1 MYSVILATMLTAGS
15 TAPAGGH
22 GCHGCHGGGHGCHG
36 CHGGCY
42 GGCGGGCYGGGCY
55 GRGCYGGGCYG
66 GGCYGGGCY
75 GGGYG
80 SGWGTGYGGYGHYAY
95 YGCSGGYN
103 VFGCGG
109 GYGGASAPA
118 GFALERG
125 YGTGPMVAPAAAP
138 VAPPPAPAPAAR
150 SFFVE
155 PIAPVAANV
164 REENPAPTSRIT
176 VRLPENARLYVNED
190 PCPLKTDTRSFDTP
204 QLKAEKEYS
213 YTLRAEIERNGQT
226 VSEVKKVV
234 FRAGA
239 PVNVEFKEIGTV
251 RTVQR

>member
-1 MYSVILATMLTAGS
+1 ML
-15 TAPAGGH
+15 APAP
-22 GCHGCHGGGHGCHG
+22 
-36 CHGGCY
+36 
-42 GGCGGGCYGGGCY
+42 
-55 GRGCYGGGCYG
+55 
-66 GGCYGGGCY
+66 
-75 GGGYG
+75 
-80 SGWGTGYGGYGHYAY
+80 
-95 YGCSGGYN
+95 
-103 VFGCGG
+103 
-109 GYGGASAPA
+109 APA
-118 GFALERG
+118 
-125 YGTGPMVAPAAAP
+125 
-138 VAPPPAPAPAAR
+138 APPPAPAPAAR

-164 REENPAPTSRIT
+164 REETPAPLTTRIT

-213 YTLRAEIERNGQT
+213 YTLRAEIQRNGQT